1 MPQELKDTALKVY
14 EAIFGGQVTV
24 EVDGVT
30 YEIEKS
36 SKNKLRTVD
45 IEGLAFI
52 EQNPHKD
59 SRWAQLARDGSQIMW
74 VMKGRQY
81 IARVMDG
88 KFLNL
93 RKSREASA

>member
-1 MPQELKDTALKVY
+1 MPEELKDTTLKVY
-14 EAIFGGQVTV
+14 EAVFGGQATV

-30 YEIEKS
+30 YVIEKS
-36 SKNKLRTVD
+36 SKSRLRSVEID
-45 IEGLAFI
+45 GLAFI

-59 SRWAQLARDGSQIMW
+59 SRWAQLARDGSRIMW

-81 IARVMDG
+81 VARVMDG

-93 RKSREASA
+93 RKS